1 MGKCLQLNQ
10 DDNGRVPYSRP
21 RLVLYCAMNTFEE
34 HIQGTTAAGE
44 NLPAKL
50 LASNQENPGFCGF
63 SPTPAAGP
71 AFPCALPMP
80 LVLGSSVVGD
90 IAPL

>member
-1 MGKCLQLNQ
+1 
-10 DDNGRVPYSRP
+10 
-21 RLVLYCAMNTFEE
+21 MNLIDSSKSFKPLKIRFES
-34 HIQGTTAAGE
+34 
-44 NLPAKL
+44 
-50 LASNQENPGFCGF
+50 SNQENPGFCGF
-63 SPTPAAGP
+63 SPIPAAGP

>member
-1 MGKCLQLNQ
+1 MWSGLTWANATIL
-10 DDNGRVPYSRP
+10 
-21 RLVLYCAMNTFEE
+21 LT
-34 HIQGTTAAGE
+34 GE
-44 NLPAKL
+44 NGSLQQNGASFKKFAPCENAVFC
-50 LASNQENPGFCGF
+50 SNQENPGFCGF